1 MLETGWRDLTLTNQ
15 SHWWIIMPCN
25 AITSQP
31 SPWKDSL
38 GAVKTNQVGV
48 LEPAGKVLDLKK
60 AGTSLLVE

>member
-1 MLETGWRDLTLTNQ
+1 MLETGWWDLALTNQ
-15 SHWWIIMPCN
+15 SHWWIIKPCN

-38 GAVKTNQVGV
+38 VAVKTNQAGV
-48 LEPAGKVLDLKK
+48 LVLVGKVLDLKK

>member
-1 MLETGWRDLTLTNQ
+1 MLEAGWWDLALTNQ

-31 SPWKDSL
+31 SPWKDSP
-38 GAVKTNQVGV
+38 GV
-48 LEPAGKVLDLKK
+48 PELAGKVLDLKK